1 MGTAPLGDPPLG
13 RMATAELKGTAA
25 VYHGPSGRLGSPSL
39 PARMTLPA
47 STILLLDQDD
57 AAAELIGSI
66 LVPAGYQVTR
76 TTDADDAV
84 RRAADHPLVI
94 IDAVAGPRGGRD
106 ACAAIRTTQAL
117 AGVAVLGIAQTD
129 DVEERVGL
137 LEAGAD
143 DVMSKPFDRRELE
156 ARVEALMVRFRT
168 TGETPLSL
176 PGFGIASGHRVI
188 VIFSPKGGAGTT
200 TIAVNTAMA
209 LSVRQPGTVALV
221 DLDLQ
226 WGQAATHLDLTPTLT
241 LAELSQDE
249 QALDEPELLR
259 TYVTAAASGLGVFCA
274 PRRPDQA
281 SLISASQVERM
292 LRGAAGLYETVVV
305 DGASALDDRTLAA
318 FALADTLC
326 FPIYPEI
333 AALKGLTAL
342 LEVLTEQGHAGR
354 TVYVI
359 NHLFAREMLKV
370 SDIEN
375 TLAARVDLELPYEPM
390 VYLKAVNEGVPVVRG
405 APRSGPAERLTR
417 LAGLLAGEGAPHA
430 APAVDPKKGRLGGFL
445 RRT

>member
-1 MGTAPLGDPPLG
+1 MP
-13 RMATAELKGTAA
+13 
-25 VYHGPSGRLGSPSL
+25 
-39 PARMTLPA
+39 LPA

-66 LVPAGYQVTR
+66 LAPAGYQVTR
-76 TTDADDAV
+76 TSDAADAV
-84 RRAADHPLVI
+84 RRAADHRLIVV
-94 IDAVAGPRGGRD
+94 DMVAGPSGARD
-106 ACAAIRTTQAL
+106 ACAAIRTTPAL
-117 AGVAVLGIAQTD
+117 AEVAVLGIAQTD

-143 DVMSKPFDRRELE
+143 DVMSKPFDGRELE
-156 ARVEALMVRFRT
+156 ARVEALLVRFRT
-168 TGETPLSL
+168 SGELAPLSL
-176 PGFGIASGHRVI
+176 PGLGIAAGHRIV

-200 TIAVNTAMA
+200 TIAVNTATA
-209 LSVRQPGTVALV
+209 LAMRRPGAVALI

-226 WGQAATHLDLTPTLT
+226 WGQVSTHLDLKPTLT

-249 QALDEPELLR
+249 QALAEPELLR
-259 TYVTAAASGLGVFCA
+259 TYVTSGPSGLAVFCA

-281 SLISASQVERM
+281 ALVSASQVERT
-292 LRGAAGLYETVVV
+292 LRGAASLFETVVV
-305 DGASALDDRTLAA
+305 DGASVLDDRTLAA

-370 SDIEN
+370 SDVEN

-390 VYLKAVNEGVPVVRG
+390 VYLKAVN
-405 APRSGPAERLTR
+405 
-417 LAGLLAGEGAPHA
+417 
-430 APAVDPKKGRLGGFL
+430 
-445 RRT
+445 